1 MEKMLA
7 YCGLVCSDCNA
18 YKATVNND
26 ETLRKQTAGEWSKMF
41 RVDIKT
47 ELINC
52 LGCNS
57 DVRFS
62 YCSMCQIRACSS
74 ERKYDTCA
82 QCDSFGCDKLEEIL
96 KHVPEARE
104 RLEKMRK

>member
-1 MEKMLA
+1 MEKMMA

-26 ETLRKQTAGEWSKMF
+26 EALRKETAGEWSKMF
-41 RVDIKT
+41 GADI
-47 ELINC
+47 EVNQINC
-52 LGCNS
+52 LGCKS
-57 DVRFS
+57 EVRFG
-62 YCSMCQIRACSS
+62 YCGMCQIRACST
-74 ERKYDTCA
+74 ERKYDSCA
-82 QCDSFGCDKLEEIL
+82 QCDSFVCDKLEEIL